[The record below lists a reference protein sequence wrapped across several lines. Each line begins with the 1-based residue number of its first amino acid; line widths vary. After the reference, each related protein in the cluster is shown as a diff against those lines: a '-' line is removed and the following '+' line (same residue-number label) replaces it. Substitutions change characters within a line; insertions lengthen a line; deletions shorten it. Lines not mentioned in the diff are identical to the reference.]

1 MLLKAVDRI
10 AGEVSTVLPSPSPAL
25 TMLGLN
31 ATGTGSSPGFRR
43 ERKKSR
49 HR

>member
-1 MLLKAVDRI
+1 MLLKAVNRI
-10 AGEVSTVLPSPSPAL
+10 AGEVSTVLPSSPAL
-25 TMLGLN
+25 TALGLN

-49 HR
+49 NR